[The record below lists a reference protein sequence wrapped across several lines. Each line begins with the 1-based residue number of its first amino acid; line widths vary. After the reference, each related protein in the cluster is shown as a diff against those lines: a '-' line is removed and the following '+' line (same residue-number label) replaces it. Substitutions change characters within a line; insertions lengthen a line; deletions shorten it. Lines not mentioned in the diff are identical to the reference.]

1 MSRVKR
7 EGEGRVSRVKK
18 CAYSQ
23 VKRELVSRDGE
34 GRVSRSKGSTY
45 SRVKKN

>member
-18 CAYSQ
+18 RAYSQ
-23 VKRELVSRDGE
+23 VKRELVSREGE
-34 GRVSRSKGSTY
+34 GRVIG
-45 SRVKKN
+45 VKEALIVG